1 MEDISGSALT
11 SPILKGTFVKWMLAN
26 PSHRHSK
33 THPATSVNLY
43 TKQLGGR
50 KREEKKKSNCYCM
63 PLLHSAAITDITF
76 GCKTLTEKD
85 FVRKLQK
92 STCINTQNSGCT
104 PDPCKHKHCYD
115 VCCKKPHRRPLSC
128 SYPA

>member
-50 KREEKKKSNCYCM
+50 KREEKKKIK
-63 PLLHSAAITDITF
+63 LLLYAFTAFCSHHRYNF
-76 GCKTLTEKD
+76 W
-85 FVRKLQK
+85 LQNFNREVF
-92 STCINTQNSGCT
+92 CEQI
-104 PDPCKHKHCYD
+104 
-115 VCCKKPHRRPLSC
+115 
-128 SYPA
+128 AEI